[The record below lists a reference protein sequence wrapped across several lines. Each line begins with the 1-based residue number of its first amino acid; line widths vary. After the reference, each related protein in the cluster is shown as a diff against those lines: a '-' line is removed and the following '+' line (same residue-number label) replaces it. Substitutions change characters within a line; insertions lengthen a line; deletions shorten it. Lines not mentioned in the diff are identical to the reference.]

1 MSMSTVENIV
11 RSHSSSLALSDP
23 LTVSLARQPNDLTHY
38 LRSEIWV
45 LRIGVCCGF
54 AGAVL
59 VQAGLFSLVA
69 QLVLNLDTAL
79 LPSLAASVGGLA
91 LGALIMLGNRALT
104 APPLGATLS

>member
-1 MSMSTVENIV
+1 MSMSTVENF
-11 RSHSSSLALSDP
+11 RSHSPSLALSDP
-23 LTVSLARQPNDLTHY
+23 LTVGLARQLSELTRY

-45 LRIGVCCGF
+45 VRIGVCCGF

-69 QLVLNLDTAL
+69 QLVLNLNTAL

-91 LGALIMLGNRALT
+91 LGSLMMLGNRAL
-104 APPLGATLS
+104 AGLPVRPAVS

>member
-1 MSMSTVENIV
+1 MSTVEDIV
-11 RSHSSSLALSDP
+11 GLHARSLALSDP
-23 LTVSLARQPNDLTHY
+23 LTVGLARQLSDLTYY

-45 LRIGVCCGF
+45 VRIGVCCGF

-59 VQAGLFSLVA
+59 VQAGVFSLVA

-91 LGALIMLGNRALT
+91 VGSLMMLGNRTLTVPSSRTAL
-104 APPLGATLS
+104 S